1 MRRLPTVL
9 VPLAAASA
17 LAVTACSSGRDGL
30 GGPSAGAVTSMARR
44 ADIASVGVIGDSITV
59 GAEPALRSR
68 LEGLGLDVLAVDA
81 ANGRRIAVDGGVGS
95 GVEAAARVAAVEPD
109 LWVVALGT
117 NDVANL
123 DGPEAYATAIDTML
137 AEVPDDVPVV
147 WVDIYF
153 DGAEDASDTFNTVL
167 RERLAQRGNATA
179 VDWATVA
186 DDDGVLRDGV
196 HPGADGNLVFAGR
209 VADGVAAWLG

>member
-9 VPLAAASA
+9 VPLAALSA
-17 LAVTACSSGRDGL
+17 LVVAACSSERDGV
-30 GGPSAGAVTSMARR
+30 SAPPAGTATTIAVR
-44 ADIASVGVIGDSITV
+44 ADIDSVGVIGDSITV
-59 GAEPALRSR
+59 GAEPALRST
-68 LEGLGLDVLAVDA
+68 LEGLGLDVLAIDA

-95 GVEAAARVAAVEPD
+95 GVDAAARVAAVDPD

-123 DGPEAYATAIDTML
+123 DGPEAYATAIDSML
-137 AEVPDDVPVV
+137 AEVPGDVPLV
-147 WVDIYF
+147 WVDIYY
-153 DGAEDASDTFNTVL
+153 DDAEDASDTFNTVL

-179 VDWATVA
+179 VDWASVA

-196 HPGADGNLVFAGR
+196 HPGDDGNLVFAGR